1 MNYYVFYRS
10 TTWAGSLIEQ
20 ATIKARSRKDAIKQF
35 RKNHPRMDRVF
46 CIKRSQIKCV
56 NKIY

>member
-1 MNYYVFYRS
+1 MNYYTFFQS
-10 TTWAGSLIEQ
+10 TTWAGSLVEK
-20 ATIKARSRKDAIKQF
+20 ATIKSRSRNDAIKQF
-35 RKNHPRMDRVF
+35 RKNHPRMDRVV